1 MNSTTGADATA
12 LSIADLISEERA
24 RKWGLDSW
32 GKENGGDFR
41 IHCLGM
47 VARQNA
53 YFSVKHIFNNIN
65 KRVVERLTEYIVLE
79 AILLQLYYNL
89 SICKEYKLY
98 NKTIRIYLILSYFRP
113 MILPPLV
120 SHSR

>member
-1 MNSTTGADATA
+1 VPFINNTTGADATA

-24 RKWGLDSW
+24 RKWELDSW

-53 YFSVKHIFNNIN
+53 YFPVKHIFKIN
-65 KRVVERLTEYIVLE
+65 KQWKDLP
-79 AILLQLYYNL
+79 
-89 SICKEYKLY
+89 SIMAFYRNY
-98 NKTIRIYLILSYFRP
+98 TISSNKRRP
-113 MILPPLV
+113 L
-120 SHSR
+120 